1 MSELSNI
8 LQSMIDNEGYDGP
21 ITSEVSELLVELAG
35 AVGGAPTDI
44 TAEATFDSK
53 VTNYGTK
60 IYKKGNEIT
69 CNFSFYT
76 TEAISADTDIT
87 VFTLPDKYKPIDNG
101 NPTVNVIIRKG
112 SGNYYGFVKADGN
125 NLEFVSTSGIT
136 GGSNIYIKGTIKWFI
151 TV

>member
-21 ITSEVSELLVELAG
+21 ITSEISELLVELAG

-44 TAEATFDSK
+44 TAEATFD
-53 VTNYGTK
+53 TNITNDSTK

-69 CNFSFYT
+69 CFFNFHT
-76 TEAISADTDIT
+76 TTAITADTE
-87 VFTLPDKYKPIDNG
+87 TLICALPEKYAPIDNVV
-101 NPTVNVIIRKG
+101 PAVNVILRKG
-112 SGNYYGFVKADGN
+112 SGVYYGYVQQNGK
-125 NLEFVSTSGIT
+125 NLKFVSTSSIS
-136 GGSNIYIKGTIKWFI
+136 GGANVNIKGTIKWFI